1 MTLILKGI
9 KSEID
14 VKVCA
19 ECECDNGTTVK
30 VPFVIT
36 VKKPTNPERDELIKR
51 LEPEIDDD
59 GNTVRPVITDAELAE
74 EFVLGWKNLQDAD
87 GNEVLFSI
95 ENLHT
100 LIGWR
105 EYATAIRNGMM
116 EVIHGRAVAA
126 KAKNWLRLDGS
137 GR

>member
-19 ECECDNGTTVK
+19 ECECDNGATVK

-51 LEPEIDDD
+51 LEPELDDD
-59 GNTVRPVITDAELAE
+59 GNTVRPALTDIELADE
-74 EFVLGWKNLQDAD
+74 YVLGWKGLMDAE
-87 GNEVLFSI
+87 GNEVMFSS
-95 ENLHT
+95 ENLQT

-105 EYATAIRNGMM
+105 EYADAIRNGLM

-126 KAKNWLRLDGS
+126 KAKNLLRPGGS